1 MEATGG
7 MSKTLRRFL
16 REWTREDPTLGTSTA
31 TRDLVKEISYT
42 LVKGQTEMLD
52 NWLAQVYAI
61 QIGQAHQ
68 GSHCGG
74 GTRSPWRP
82 NRPRRQP
89 HQRRT
94 VRFSL

>member
-1 MEATGG
+1 

-16 REWTREDPTLGTSTA
+16 RESTREDPYIRNLTWLK
-31 TRDLVKEISYT
+31 VKEISYT

-82 NRPRRQP
+82 NRPLLQSRQ
-89 HQRRT
+89 HRT